1 MSSRNTPSDS
11 RRGSDPRALRAL
23 AHPVRL
29 ELLDLLQREGPL
41 TASRCAELLDLT
53 PKVCSYH
60 LNLLGTYGL
69 IEETGEGKGRSR
81 PWRLVVTALSYVH
94 SPDEGESTARAA
106 DEFARTMLAR
116 DASLVEAF
124 IARRR
129 DLPAGWR
136 NKATM
141 SSNPLR
147 LTASQLEAFGGELI
161 EVLERYRRLSADP
174 GRGARPVHVAMYA
187 VPDLREPESGG

>member
-1 MSSRNTPSDS
+1 MSSRNVPSAGT
-11 RRGSDPRALRAL
+11 RGSDPRALRAL

-29 ELLDLLQREGPL
+29 ELLNLLQREGPL

-60 LNLLGTYGL
+60 LNLLGSHGL

-81 PWRLVVTALSYVH
+81 PWRLVMTGLSYVH
-94 SPDEGESTARAA
+94 SADEKGSTARTA

-129 DLPAGWR
+129 GLPKTWR
-136 NKATM
+136 NRSTM

-147 LTASQLEAFGGELI
+147 LTASQLEAFGAELI
-161 EVLERYRRLSADP
+161 EVLERYRRLSEKPDA
-174 GRGARPVHVAMYA
+174 GARPVHVAMYA
-187 VPDLREPESGG
+187 VPDLREPGGE

>member
-1 MSSRNTPSDS
+1 MSSRNAPSD
-11 RRGSDPRALRAL
+11 RGSDPRTLRAL

-29 ELLDLLQREGPL
+29 ELLELLQREGPL
-41 TASRCAELLDLT
+41 TASRCAELLGLT

-81 PWRLVVTALSYVH
+81 PWRLVLTAVSYVH
-94 SPDEGESTARAA
+94 SPDEADSTARTA

-116 DASLVEAF
+116 DARLVEAF

-129 DLPAGWR
+129 GLPKGWR
-136 NKATM
+136 NKALM

-147 LTASQLEAFGGELI
+147 LSASQLEAFGGELI
-161 EVLERYRRLSADP
+161 EVLERYRRLSEEPADD
-174 GRGARPVHVAMYA
+174 ARPVHVAMYA
-187 VPDLREPESGG
+187 VPDLREPGE

>member
-1 MSSRNTPSDS
+1 M
-11 RRGSDPRALRAL
+11 RAL

-29 ELLDLLQREGPL
+29 ELLNLLQREGPL
-41 TASRCAELLDLT
+41 TASRCAELLELT

-60 LNLLGTYGL
+60 LNLLGTHGL

-81 PWRLVVTALSYVH
+81 PWRLVVSGLSYVH
-94 SPDEGESTARAA
+94 SPDEGASTARTV

-116 DASLVEAF
+116 DAQLVEAF

-129 DLPAGWR
+129 GLPTGWR
-136 NKATM
+136 NKSTM

-147 LTASQLEAFGGELI
+147 LTARQLEAFGGELL
-161 EVLERYRRLSADP
+161 EVLERYRRLSEQPAT
-174 GRGARPVHVAMYA
+174 GARPVHVAMYA
-187 VPDLREPESGG
+187 VPDLRVPGE

>member
-1 MSSRNTPSDS
+1 MSSRNKSSDS
-11 RRGSDPRALRAL
+11 ERGSDPRALRAL

-29 ELLDLLQREGPL
+29 ELLNLLQREGPL
-41 TASRCAELLDLT
+41 TASRCAELLELT

-81 PWRLVVTALSYVH
+81 PWRLVVSGLSYVH
-94 SPDEGESTARAA
+94 SPDEGESAARTA

-116 DASLVEAF
+116 DVRLVEAF

-129 DLPAGWR
+129 ELPTGWR
-136 NKATM
+136 NKSTM
-141 SSNPLR
+141 SGNPLR
-147 LTASQLEAFGGELI
+147 LTARQLQAFGGELL
-161 EVLERYRRLSADP
+161 EVLERYRSLSEQQPAA
-174 GRGARPVHVAMYA
+174 GARPVHVAMYA
-187 VPDLREPESGG
+187 VPDLREPGE